1 MPSSLPISLS
11 KLGRVPLLG
20 LSLAVMLGSV
30 DAKAHDLDGVWV
42 NEAGSAVEIQVAD
55 NGSLSGH
62 YQTELGQP
70 DADSQFVLTGWAQGD
85 VVAFSVSF
93 TGFGSI
99 TSWSGQLAKDDKG
112 DFIRTLWQHT
122 RDIPEGEE
130 AEDLWRSITAGAAT
144 FRRADPTLIPHNQ
157 VLRSE

>member
-1 MPSSLPISLS
+1 MSLHFLKP
-11 KLGRVPLLG
+11 GLG
-20 LSLAVMLGSV
+20 LAMLLTGHAS
-30 DAKAHDLDGVWV
+30 AAAHELDGLWV
-42 NEAGSAVEIQVAD
+42 NEAGSAVELSVD
-55 NGSLSGH
+55 DDGSLSGH

-70 DADSQFVLTGWAQGD
+70 DADSQFALSGWAQGD

-99 TSWSGQLAKDDKG
+99 TSWSGQLAEDDKG

-122 RDIPEGEE
+122 RDIAEGDE

-144 FRRADPTLIPHNQ
+144 FRRADGLAAATNETPHSPA
-157 VLRSE
+157 LRLE